1 MTWSHTNKA
10 TFSSLFL
17 HPPSPSTAMNV
28 MPPMRDHM
36 REARGHQR
44 KHTVGVQGTLAIFCF
59 ILYFTQFHSISLNFT
74 QFNISPSSTQP
85 LNMSKMCCLCLPSLT
100 DTPPSLP
107 TTAIP
112 SPTCWTSKTCPPCT
126 EYWRHTPCGMFWCP
140 EHNLPP
146 LSLISNTRI
155 CTMRVCS
162 GCLGLLSPFP
172 SCWTPKTTLWVVMSR
187 GNPWVQQAIPLPLP
201 LKTPT
206 PHQG

>member
-1 MTWSHTNKA
+1 MITHQQGNFLSIIPSSTLTIHSHECDAANEG
-10 TFSSLFL
+10 
-17 HPPSPSTAMNV
+17 PY
-28 MPPMRDHM
+28 
-36 REARGHQR
+36 EG
-44 KHTVGVQGTLAIFCF
+44 GQGTPKEAHSGCTRYTCYFLFYF
-59 ILYFTQFHSISLNFT
+59 IFHSISLNFT